1 MQGKSAPE
9 AGAEEAVY
17 VGIDVCK
24 AWLDVYL
31 HPTGQSFRVANGKE
45 GIKALC
51 CKLAGAKVVLAVME
65 ATGKLHRLAHRM
77 PSQAGYPVAA
87 VNPARPRK
95 LAEAMGQL
103 AKTDKIDARLLALFG
118 ACLGPKVTP
127 VPAQTLAELQELAQ
141 ARQAA
146 KDSETALKN
155 RHTAAESR
163 VLKRVLER
171 QLKACARAIGELDA
185 AIAALLERDPVLKHR
200 YSILI
205 SIKGI
210 GPVVAAMLAACLSE
224 LGLLPAGKIA
234 ALAGVAPFND
244 DSGGERGLRRIKGGR
259 AHVRRALYMAAVSAA
274 RCNPDLKAFY
284 DRLRANGKQAKLALT
299 AVMRKLLVLANT
311 LIRENRHWTEK
322 HA

>member
-24 AWLDVYL
+24 ARLDVYL
-31 HPTGQSFRVANGKE
+31 HPTGQSFRVANSKE

-51 CKLAGAKVVLAVME
+51 CKLAGAKVVLVVME

-77 PSQAGYPVAA
+77 LGQARCRVAA

-127 VPAQTLAELQELAQ
+127 VPAQTLGELQELAQ

-146 KDSETALKN
+146 KDSETAPLPSYGC
-155 RHTAAESR
+155 REPGSQA
-163 VLKRVLER
+163 
-171 QLKACARAIGELDA
+171 G
-185 AIAALLERDPVLKHR
+185 
-200 YSILI
+200 
-205 SIKGI
+205 
-210 GPVVAAMLAACLSE
+210 
-224 LGLLPAGKIA
+224 LGASA
-234 ALAGVAPFND
+234 Q
-244 DSGGERGLRRIKGGR
+244 GLRAGDRGAGR
-259 AHVRRALYMAAVSAA
+259 GHRGSA
-274 RCNPDLKAFY
+274 RTRSCP
-284 DRLRANGKQAKLALT
+284 
-299 AVMRKLLVLANT
+299 
-311 LIRENRHWTEK
+311 
-322 HA
+322 